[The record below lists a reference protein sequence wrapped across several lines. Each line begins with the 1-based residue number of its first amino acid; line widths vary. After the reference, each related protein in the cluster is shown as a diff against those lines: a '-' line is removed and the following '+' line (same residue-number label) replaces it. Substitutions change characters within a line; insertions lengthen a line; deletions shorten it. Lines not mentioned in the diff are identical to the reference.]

1 MVRRGSTTLL
11 LCLAVGCGVSP
22 ELVNEPETPQTP
34 VAEDAADTDRRRSQD
49 WQCAGSTAAT
59 RQQGRMERH
68 RGVEGFST
76 RNCIAP
82 ATEVELNPNP

>member
-1 MVRRGSTTLL
+1 MARSTAFLFFLL
-11 LCLAVGCGVSP
+11 AGCGVSP
-22 ELVNEPETPQTP
+22 ELEPEVPSTPTDDG
-34 VAEDAADTDRRRSQD
+34 VEITDEDRRRSQD

-59 RQQGRMERH
+59 RQQGRMARH